1 MTWSIKRMFT
11 IAIVSAAVAV
21 TVLAYVRR
29 NRVSLWIAVLFAW
42 GNAIPFV
49 ETQFA
54 MLVHSVWL
62 SWFGA

>member
-11 IAIVSAAVAV
+11 LAIVSAAVAV

-29 NRVSLWIAVLFAW
+29 NSVSFWIAVLCAW

-54 MLVHSVWL
+54 VLVHSVWS
-62 SWFGA
+62 SWLGA